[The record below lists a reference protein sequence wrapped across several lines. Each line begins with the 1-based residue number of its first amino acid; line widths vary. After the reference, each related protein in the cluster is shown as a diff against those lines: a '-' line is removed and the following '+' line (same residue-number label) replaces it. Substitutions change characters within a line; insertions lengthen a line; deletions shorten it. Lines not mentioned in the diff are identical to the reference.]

1 MHSKTFCLYYKMY
14 SASFIRY
21 NPYVNVL
28 DSLTGNLQSNMIP
41 ERATIFDFC
50 FEKKASGSWC
60 DWMDTIDKSTLA
72 IPASAKVGKH

>member
-1 MHSKTFCLYYKMY
+1 
-14 SASFIRY
+14 
-21 NPYVNVL
+21 
-28 DSLTGNLQSNMIP
+28 MIP

-72 IPASAKVGKH
+72 IPASAKVGKLTQGKIQTVLSENNNLLSWKNKFLKIAKCVYEI